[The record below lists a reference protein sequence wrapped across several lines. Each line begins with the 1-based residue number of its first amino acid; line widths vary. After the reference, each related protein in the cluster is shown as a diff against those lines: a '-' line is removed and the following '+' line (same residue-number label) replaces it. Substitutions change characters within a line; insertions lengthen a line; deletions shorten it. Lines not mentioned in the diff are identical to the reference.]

1 MKNTE
6 AAKRGKFVR
15 CVLNGSVK
23 MSRQQLEELKLRRA
37 MLESYQT
44 GRLTPILKEEL
55 KYHIQSR
62 RLSEGKTEL
71 VLGVERGQNME
82 SPQLS
87 PDEVARRNMRKEQNR
102 TASRKFRKRKRSE
115 IEGLVQLRTELEAKN
130 AELKKSVERLQAEKD
145 AVWDEVTSVLQHV
158 TKDAD

>member
-1 MKNTE
+1 
-6 AAKRGKFVR
+6 
-15 CVLNGSVK
+15 
-23 MSRQQLEELKLRRA
+23 MSRQLLEELKLQRA

-62 RLSEGKTEL
+62 RLSAGKTEL

-82 SPQLS
+82 SKQLS
-87 PDEVARRNMRKEQNR
+87 PDDVARRKLRKEQNR
-102 TASRKFRKRKRSE
+102 TASKKFRKRKRSE
-115 IEGLVQLRTELEAKN
+115 IEGLVQLRAELEARN

-145 AVWDEVTSVLQHV
+145 AMWDEVTCVLQQV
-158 TKDAD
+158 ANDAD